1 VIFIVSLGSARG
13 RGLLTDNEVQ
23 HYLDQGYTLED
34 EITIQSGRPGEMV
47 TISYMDFD
55 ASHKWTVNA
64 GESQLGFIGS
74 KQDLTNAGE
83 IVNNGEI
90 MWQYTTGKIVNT
102 GKITNTGLLT
112 LKVLA

>member
-23 HYLDQGYTLED
+23 HYLDQGYTLDD

-47 TISYMDFD
+47 TISYMELD

-64 GESQLGFIGS
+64 GESQLMFIGS
-74 KQDLTNAGE
+74 KQDFANAGE

-90 MWQYTTGKIVNT
+90 MALYSTGVIENT
-102 GKITNTGLLT
+102 GVITNTGLLT
-112 LKVLA
+112 LKALP